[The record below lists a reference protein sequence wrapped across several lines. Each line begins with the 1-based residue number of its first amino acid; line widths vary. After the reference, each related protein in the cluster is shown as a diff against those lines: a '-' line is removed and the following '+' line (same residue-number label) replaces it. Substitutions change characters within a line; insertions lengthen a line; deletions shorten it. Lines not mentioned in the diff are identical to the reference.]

1 MTFSEYLNILYPFFD
16 WEQVQRKIAENAEAL
31 NEDDTET
38 EPIFTSN
45 RKSKAKFTKALLIS
59 GLKNGTACRKEFLN
73 WTDDYYLKLFR
84 GDKDRSASS
93 VLSRINLETDFDD
106 LAFRDFISEFFE
118 KRFDKI
124 RTEFDKIDI
133 PIAEDDEAERL
144 LEIFKNICAETSG
157 KNNLMIKLLGEDQS
171 QIANIIL
178 RLRRVLNDL
187 KGESAAMVLLGV
199 NLGNYLNRE
208 QLERNAES
216 NTNDA
221 AQKIKEPSIVDQVFG
236 YMLDDSDS
244 RYESPDTF
252 YNGEHNSVVKP
263 ICDKL
268 SELQDINDELAPY
281 IERYPNYRFL
291 RGLYKV
297 GIAIQ
302 NVNLFLRDP
311 KWTDA
316 RTYDPIIDQYE
327 KLLIECS
334 RNIVNPTAAFPTD
347 L

>member
-73 WTDDYYLKLFR
+73 WTYDYYLKLFR

-106 LAFRDFISEFFE
+106 LAFRDYISEFFE

-144 LEIFKNICAETSG
+144 LEIFKNICAEFSG
-157 KNNLMIKLLGEDQS
+157 KTDLKIKLLHEDQS
-171 QIANIIL
+171 QIADIIL
-178 RLRRVLNDL
+178 RLRQVLGKL
-187 KGESAAMVLLGV
+187 KGESGVMDLLGI
-199 NLGNYLNRE
+199 NLGNYLIE
-208 QLERNAES
+208 DQLAKASQS
-216 NTNDA
+216 NTDDEKP
-221 AQKIKEPSIVDQVFG
+221 KIKEPSIIDQVFG
-236 YMLDDSDS
+236 YMCEESTS
-244 RYESPDTF
+244 SCKSPDTF
-252 YNGEHNSVVKP
+252 DNGDLNSVVKP
-263 ICDKL
+263 IFDIL
-268 SELQDINDELAPY
+268 NELQDINNELAPFV
-281 IERYPNYRFL
+281 ERYLNYRL
-291 RGLYKV
+291 LSVLYQV
-297 GIAIQ
+297 GKPTRTPYEQSNNAINRRFCYTKQ
-302 NVNLFLRDP
+302 M
-311 KWTDA
+311 
-316 RTYDPIIDQYE
+316 
-327 KLLIECS
+327 
-334 RNIVNPTAAFPTD
+334 TASITF
-347 L
+347 